1 MLFESRYVS
10 DEQWFNEIYGY
21 IYLRRPINLII
32 AGILAVY
39 SILMIFIFKSAT
51 LLVVTIVLV
60 AVRLAMYSVAK
71 KREPARIKEMYGEN
85 VGVIASVFDDC
96 IRYSTTS
103 GNNFRVHYTDMK
115 AVEST
120 EHYILIFSKTN
131 SIYTLKKE
139 WFTHGNANDFMNFM
153 RSKGIKVK

>member
-1 MLFESRYVS
+1 MLFESRYVL
-10 DEQWFNEIYGY
+10 DQQWFNEIYGY

-60 AVRLAMYSVAK
+60 AVRIAMYLIAK

-96 IRYSTTS
+96 IRYATTS
-103 GNNFRVHYTDMK
+103 GNNFRIHYTDMK
-115 AVEST
+115 TVEST
-120 EHYILIFSKTN
+120 EHYRLIFSKSN
-131 SIYTLKKE
+131 SVYTLKKE
-139 WFTHGNANDFMNFM
+139 WFTHGNENDFINLLIH
-153 RSKGIKVK
+153 KGVRVK